1 MNTLCWQVIYS
12 LPAQITV
19 GREGWHRDMSEEHA
33 RIRHLKKQWDDEDA
47 MRDERERRARQLV
60 LEEHANQI
68 FAPIEDFL
76 MRLDKVLRAVG
87 GSVEI
92 DAMWE
97 HLGDQKLRRV
107 AKVTSTKSKQ
117 QLPIDLTIQ
126 EATIFYHDTPYR
138 FSHGIE
144 ALIFAI
150 TQDVERFLK
159 PQ

>member
-1 MNTLCWQVIYS
+1 MTI
-12 LPAQITV
+12 
-19 GREGWHRDMSEEHA
+19 GREGWHSDKYPPMSQEHA
-33 RIRHLKKQWDDEDA
+33 RIRHLKQQWNDEDA
-47 MRDERERRARQLV
+47 MRDERERQAKQLF

-68 FAPIEDFL
+68 FAPIEDYL
-76 MRLDKVLRAVG
+76 TRLDKVLRAVG

-97 HLGDQKLRRV
+97 HLGDRRLRRV
-107 AKVTSTKSKQ
+107 AKVTSTESTQ
-117 QLPIDLTIQ
+117 QLPVDLTIQ

-150 TQDVERFLK
+150 TREVEQFLK
-159 PQ
+159 PR